1 VLDQLTRQE
10 EVYRRYLS
18 LVHEEAERPNRTVT
32 RRLAHEAALGH
43 AEAHLR
49 WLARCREL
57 FSSEEPVR
65 NAS

>member
-1 VLDQLTRQE
+1 M
-10 EVYRRYLS
+10 YRRYLS